1 MITLHLNHGTSHEG
15 VYLKLPATPGEVGE
29 AYALLETL
37 GSGPVAIFDATCA
50 VRNLDQYVRNVVLD
64 SDRKLDTLQ
73 HIALNMEEMSP
84 NERKVFAVALDSE
97 SINGLDDVLKVSNN
111 LDQYLMIHGV
121 TNDREL
127 GQFLVESGYGNFPER
142 VRPYLNYAAIGTEYH
157 AERGGAYTADGY
169 VLRKQSVQEQNEKD
183 GAVFRL
189 FLQTSDYRT
198 LQLSLPALDE
208 ELDRAKE
215 ILEIDDFA
223 QCSIERIDC
232 IPYLAEL
239 IPNECI
245 TVEAANDLACGI
257 DDLHQRDG
265 ELMKYLSAL
274 EVEQP
279 ENFIQAYHLMLN
291 LDDYER
297 VPNSAEEYGK
307 MVLIRH
313 GADDEVI
320 NALEG
325 YTNFEQLGEDAMI
338 EDGVRKTEFGLVRR
352 LSYPFPEETQSMQM
366 GGM

>member
-1 MITLHLNHGTSHEG
+1 MITLHLNHGNSHEG
-15 VYLKLPATPGEVGE
+15 VYLRLPATPGEVGE
-29 AYALLETL
+29 AYALLEAL
-37 GSGPVAIFDATCA
+37 GSGPVTVFDATCA
-50 VRNLDQYVRNVVLD
+50 VQNLDQYVRNVVLD
-64 SDRKLDTLQ
+64 SDGKLDTLQ

-84 NERKVFAVALDSE
+84 NERKVFAGALDSE

-127 GQFLVESGYGNFPER
+127 GQFLVESGYGNFSER

-169 VLRKQSVQEQNEKD
+169 VLRKQSVQEQNGKD

-232 IPYLAEL
+232 IPYFAEM
-239 IPNECI
+239 IPNDCI
-245 TVEAANDLACGI
+245 TVEMANDLACCI
-257 DDLHQRDG
+257 DDSCQRDG

-279 ENFIQAYHLMLN
+279 ENFIQAFEVMLN
-291 LDDYER
+291 MGNYER
-297 VPNSAEEYGK
+297 VPDDPEEYGK
-307 MVLIRH
+307 MVLMRH
-313 GADDEVI
+313 GADDELLS
-320 NALEG
+320 ALDG
-325 YTNFEQLGEDAMI
+325 YTDFEQLGEDAMV

-352 LSYPFPEETQSMQM
+352 LSCPFPEETQSMQM